1 MFDIAVVGAGPAGLS
16 AAINARKREKSV
28 VVIGNRTGWL
38 SRAESVDNYP
48 GLPGISGPELLDAMY
63 DQAQA
68 MGAEFRGGVVH
79 QIIPMGESFALG
91 LGADF
96 VEAKRVI
103 LCTGAKQPKLLP
115 GEAELLGRGVS
126 YCGTCDGMLYR
137 GKNVA
142 VIAESAEAVHE
153 ANFLSSLCA
162 GVTYFG
168 APDDALN
175 QSVAV
180 NGAKPEAVLGDVR
193 VSGLL
198 AGGEEYEFDGVFIF
212 REAMALSSLL
222 AGLERDGA
230 FIRTDRQ
237 MRTSVEG
244 VYAAGDCTG
253 LPLQVAKAVGEG
265 CVAALAAAQTIR

>member
-68 MGAEFRGGVVH
+68 MGAGLRGGVVH

-142 VIAESAEAVHE
+142 VIAESEEAVHE
-153 ANFLSSLCA
+153 ANFLSTLCA

-168 APDDALN
+168 APDEALN

-193 VSGLL
+193 VSGLR
-198 AGGEEYEFDGVFIF
+198 AGGEEYEFDGIFIF

-222 AGLERDGA
+222 PGLERDGA

>member
-68 MGAEFRGGVVH
+68 MGAGLRGGVVH